1 MDTVILEV
9 YDRRASHERIVRA
22 CETGQPAS
30 AARIGFSSAQH
41 LWQVLT
47 ALRWEILQAMCGA
60 GPLGLRELARKV
72 GRDVKAV
79 HTDTRV
85 LLNAG
90 VIDRTESGKLL
101 FPYRHV
107 KLRMDLDALTDTQQ
121 STVHPTA
128 AIA

>member
-9 YDRRASHERIVRA
+9 TDAAASRQRFIRA
-22 CETGQPAS
+22 CETGVAAK
-30 AARIGFSSAQH
+30 AARISFDSVEL
-41 LWQVLT
+41 LWQVLN
-47 ALRWEILQAMCGA
+47 ANRWGLLKAMTGA
-60 GPLGLRELARKV
+60 GEIGLRELSRRV

-90 VIDRTESGKLL
+90 VIDRAENGKLL

-107 KLRMDLDALTDTQQ
+107 KLRFDFDAAQE
-121 STVHPTA
+121 A
-128 AIA
+128 AA